1 MSFVVDASVVA
12 AWFLPDEANELAEK
26 ALQRLESEDAFA
38 PDLLAHEL
46 RNILVMAERRKR
58 IEPEDV
64 LSILLR
70 FNSLPITLV
79 SGDDAVSIVKLARQ
93 HALSAYDAAYL
104 ALSIGRSMPLATM
117 DKKLVAAA
125 KAENVAFA

>member
-93 HALSAYDAAYL
+93 HALSVYDAAYL
-104 ALSIGRSMPLATM
+104 ALSVGRSMPLATM
-117 DKKLVAAA
+117 DKKLFAAA
-125 KAENVAFA
+125 KAEDVAFT